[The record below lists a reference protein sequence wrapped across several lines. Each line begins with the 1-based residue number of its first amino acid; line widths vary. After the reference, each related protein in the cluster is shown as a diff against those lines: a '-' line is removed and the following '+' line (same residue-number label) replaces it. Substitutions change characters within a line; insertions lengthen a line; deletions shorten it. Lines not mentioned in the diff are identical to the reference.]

1 MGIQTQKSLG
11 VECQVSP
18 TSRGQEEEKEPTDEL
33 REVKWVG
40 VELGQWQIRGGGHSA
55 SAIGFDLRNV
65 MGTLRRVTWVAW
77 AKATPQ

>member
-40 VELGQWQIRGGGHSA
+40 VELGQWQIGE
-55 SAIGFDLRNV
+55 V
-65 MGTLRRVTWVAW
+65 GTQHQPLALISGMSWG
-77 AKATPQ
+77 P